1 MATMNKDG
9 TPRKR
14 GSGRTKGS
22 VSFVE
27 TTLGELNNA
36 LKPLGKDA
44 TILVGRKWVEGLE
57 VVGIDSDPNK
67 SDNQRHIYYGDIEDV
82 GFWHQLDIR
91 GLSAVTLATPELES
105 KLIASREL
113 RKAGFTGQLI
123 AGIHFQDEAEPL
135 HSAGVDQTY
144 LLMTGAGIGIAEK
157 TWEKLQEASQ

>member
-9 TPRKR
+9 TPRKK

-57 VVGIDSDPNK
+57 MVGIRLTAK
-67 SDNQRHIYYGDIEDV
+67 Q
-82 GFWHQLDIR
+82 
-91 GLSAVTLATPELES
+91 LES
-105 KLIASREL
+105 CQATSKSNIEAATSQVEVKVTDLD
-113 RKAGFTGQLI
+113 
-123 AGIHFQDEAEPL
+123 DEVEF
-135 HSAGVDQTY
+135 
-144 LLMTGAGIGIAEK
+144 
-157 TWEKLQEASQ
+157 

>member
-57 VVGIDSDPNK
+57 VVGIRLAAK
-67 SDNQRHIYYGDIEDV
+67 
-82 GFWHQLDIR
+82 QLDSCQATSKSNIEAATTQV
-91 GLSAVTLATPELES
+91 SIKVTDLD
-105 KLIASREL
+105 
-113 RKAGFTGQLI
+113 
-123 AGIHFQDEAEPL
+123 DEVEF
-135 HSAGVDQTY
+135 
-144 LLMTGAGIGIAEK
+144 
-157 TWEKLQEASQ
+157 